1 VVTGTR
7 AGVLAVPVTA
17 LLALGEGGYA
27 VQVVTGATSRLLAV
41 TTGMF
46 AGDLVEVSGQG
57 LTEGLRVV
65 RAS

>member
-1 VVTGTR
+1 
-7 AGVLAVPVTA
+7 
-17 LLALGEGGYA
+17 
-27 VQVVTGATSRLLAV
+27 VQVVTGRTSRLLAV

-57 LTEGLRVV
+57 LAEGLRVV